1 MKIQLPKKKT
11 FAGLD
16 MATLFMTVF
25 DGEVYYA
32 IKSKPFHDENGVEW
46 NAVDVTT
53 GEHLCFVDN
62 DVVTELKGQYVVE
75 G

>member
-32 IKSKPFHDENGVEW
+32 IKSKPFHDENGVE
-46 NAVDVTT
+46 
-53 GEHLCFVDN
+53 
-62 DVVTELKGQYVVE
+62 
-75 G
+75 